1 MKLTK
6 LRFNSAVAVAALAL
20 AATPA
25 FAQQREHGRS
35 SEGRQ
40 SEGRAV
46 PRGEGRRAEAPRAQ
60 APRAETPRAQA
71 PRAEAPRAQAPR
83 YEAPRAQ
90 QAPRYEGPRAQQAP
104 RVDVPRAQTPRGVTP
119 RVDGRV
125 DAPAYRND
133 GRRSY
138 GGGVAPR
145 AVPRSEY
152 APRGGDRWDRGGYG
166 SSRGYAPRVYSPG
179 YRGSY
184 VRPYVRSYGYRPYV
198 FRPRTRLS
206 FGLYLGFGVPYS
218 YTYAY
223 PVPVYGYGAPS
234 APVYITPNSTL
245 YGGIALEISPS
256 DAEVFVDGQYV
267 GQVADFD
274 GNTGPLN
281 LTAGQHRLQL
291 TAPGFEPLTMDV
303 NVAPGQLVPYRGDLQ
318 PLRY

>member
-1 MKLTK
+1 MKLTH
-6 LRFNSAVAVAALAL
+6 LRIKSAVAVAALAL

-25 FAQQREHGRS
+25 FAQQRDHSRS

-40 SEGRAV
+40 SEVRAV
-46 PRGEGRRAEAPRAQ
+46 PRGEGRRSEA
-60 APRAETPRAQA
+60 PRAQA

-83 YEAPRAQ
+83 AEAPRAQAPRAEAPRAQAPRAQ
-90 QAPRYEGPRAQQAP
+90 QAPRVE
-104 RVDVPRAQTPRGVTP
+104 VPRAQTPRAVTP
-119 RVDGRV
+119 RIEGRV

-145 AVPRSEY
+145 AVPRSEVIV
-152 APRGGDRWDRGGYG
+152 PRGGDRGGV
-166 SSRGYAPRVYSPG
+166 SSRGYGYAPRVYSPG

-184 VRPYVRSYGYRPYV
+184 GVRPYVRSYGYRPYV

-206 FGLYLGFGVPYS
+206 FGLYLGFGVPYA
-218 YTYAY
+218 YTYGY

-256 DAEVFVDGQYV
+256 DAQVFVDGQYV

-281 LTAGQHRLQL
+281 LTAGQHRLQI
-291 TAPGFEPLTMDV
+291 TAPGFEPMTMDV